1 MARRESLPAP
11 GQKLVYGPRG
21 PERPFAWVVVESSH
35 TVYSNRSLTN
45 RWRHYEQWN
54 SGLRGCIAIGDSACT
69 FNPVFAQGMTVAA
82 ISASALRR
90 ILTTNA
96 TTNSNFES
104 LFFAEQARVQREAWV
119 QAVSADLALA
129 GTRGDRS
136 PTLRLF
142 NWYRQC
148 VLLAARNPA
157 VGRTFS
163 EVQNLLSPV
172 SAFLRPSIM
181 LRAGPQDS
189 L

>member
-1 MARRESLPAP
+1 
-11 GQKLVYGPRG
+11 
-21 PERPFAWVVVESSH
+21 
-35 TVYSNRSLTN
+35 
-45 RWRHYEQWN
+45 
-54 SGLRGCIAIGDSACT
+54 
-69 FNPVFAQGMTVAA
+69 MTVAA
-82 ISASALRR
+82 ISASALRQ

-119 QAVSADLALA
+119 QAVSADLTLP

-136 PTLRLF
+136 PALRLF

-172 SAFLRPSIM
+172 SAFLRPSII
-181 LRAGPQDS
+181 LQAAITKIVVESANLLGRP
-189 L
+189 LVPPP